1 MQIQNFSKKPNN
13 HRMKSPQTT
22 TDWASAPPDI
32 VGSSFRHVVNLGHKE
47 VVGYSKKLGFA
58 ENADQR
64 INLAKIICRLLKT
77 QVPLGILQ
85 IDIYQRHRPNGTPV
99 PYREELILSLYEDG
113 YDTFGNLRTDKLI
126 AEFLAYLY
134 HTSNFDKA
142 LQIIQGRTGC
152 VFTGKT
158 HDELIEQC
166 SALKN
171 YFPED
176 KVKRLYI
183 AICRKYQWGP
193 YTEANVPVTPPPKP
207 ASGVHSIA
215 DLVSGFSQNQPK

>member
-1 MQIQNFSKKPNN
+1 
-13 HRMKSPQTT
+13 MKSPPQPT

-32 VGSSFRHVVNLGHKE
+32 VGSAFRHVVNLGHKE

-64 INLAKIICRLLKT
+64 NNLAKIIIRLLKT
-77 QVPLGILQ
+77 QIPHGILQ
-85 IDIYQRHRPNGTPV
+85 VDIYQRHRPNGTPV

-113 YDTFGNLRTDKLI
+113 YDILGNLRTDKLI
-126 AEFLAYLY
+126 AEFLAFLY
-134 HTSNFDKA
+134 RTSNFEKA
-142 LQIIQGRTGC
+142 LQILQGRTGC

-158 HDELIEQC
+158 HEELIEQC
-166 SALKN
+166 TALKS

-183 AICRKYQWGP
+183 AICRKYSWGP
-193 YTEANVPVTPPPKP
+193 YAETTEPVTPPPKP
-207 ASGVHSIA
+207 AAGVHSMA
-215 DLVSGFSQNQPK
+215 DLLQNFQNQP